1 MFWVGVEVG
10 VGVGRWTEILSGL
23 FSETIS
29 VVWTRTEETPDLS
42 SATDSLCLQQIPSLL
57 RVSAS

>member
-1 MFWVGVEVG
+1 MFWAGVEVG

-29 VVWTRTEETPDLS
+29 VVWTRTEETHFRS
-42 SATDSLCLQQIPSLL
+42 QLCH
-57 RVSAS
+57 